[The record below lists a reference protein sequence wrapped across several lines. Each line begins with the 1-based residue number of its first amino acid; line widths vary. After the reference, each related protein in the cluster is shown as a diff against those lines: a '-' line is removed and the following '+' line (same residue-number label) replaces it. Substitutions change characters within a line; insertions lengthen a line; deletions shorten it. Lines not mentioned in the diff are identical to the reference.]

1 MTRLNLQIYYLYC
14 SIKTIEL
21 MLPGVLAETGVAD
34 VSVRS
39 YVTWSGT
46 HTATT
51 KKWEMKAYHTWD
63 FKDGL
68 IISGGDY
75 FDASG
80 LINFLQA
87 DATE

>member
-1 MTRLNLQIYYLYC
+1 M
-14 SIKTIEL
+14 
-21 MLPGVLAETGVAD
+21 
-34 VSVRS
+34 
-39 YVTWSGT
+39 
-46 HTATT
+46 HTATG

-80 LINFLQA
+80 LVNYLQEEVEVQEEV
-87 DATE
+87 TE